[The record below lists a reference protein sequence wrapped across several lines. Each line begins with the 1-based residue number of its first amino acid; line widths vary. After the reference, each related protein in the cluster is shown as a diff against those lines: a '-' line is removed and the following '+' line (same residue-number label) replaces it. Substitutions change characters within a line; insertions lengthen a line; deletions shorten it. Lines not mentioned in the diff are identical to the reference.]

1 MKNDT
6 GNRIF
11 TRLAARTVRVGVL
24 VCFSGNAAL
33 IPLTAWADVPPPPPA
48 YHKQIDTS
56 FPSGR
61 ALINQGYDPK
71 TGVLKV
77 QVDNSGKPKVS
88 GKGGVITGR
97 QDVNVTVTDTYGNKA
112 KVKTTV
118 GQSVS
123 SKLLTGAVVG
133 NLVGNASASAYKRYG
148 SELESNL
155 SNGNYGAAFV
165 NSTQIIGAVVD
176 GFLTGGAIG
185 DAIEGAAASR
195 NSSMADS
202 VVKGAISSLNRGGS
216 FSEISKTAAS
226 SQAKAERQGDVSG
239 AVVSATVKKAA
250 EAAEKA
256 ASVAEKID
264 KGKTTETYW
273 VASAQGQYAKYG
285 DTPENACSGEAP
297 GSNGLKFFY
306 VDGSCLGGVDKPTWL
321 WGLEAKTVKLKV
333 PDLKQSDVSLS
344 SGEIAAIL
352 KNMAEQQQANHEEM
366 MRQLTA
372 IAGNTAVQN
381 ATTSKSVTPVTVL
394 TDPYT
399 PAGSNTPQQTEFS
412 LKSDG
417 SISARSISRPDLVAG
432 SFQAPRRTE
441 IVKNTTLSP
450 EKQLTPESSQQDT
463 NQGTTQGSEQG
474 TNQGTTQGTQQGT
487 NQGTTQGSQQGTTQ
501 GTAQGSN
508 QGQQNDKQDFC
519 RQNPNSASCADL
531 GDTSYEDLDIP
542 EKTIDLQFK
551 PIDVF
556 ATDGTCPAPI
566 RYELGSLG
574 SFEMGY
580 DYICSFLRM
589 IRPIVI
595 LGTIIT
601 CSMIAYSAVKEL

>member
-112 KVKTTV
+112 RIKSAVSQTANSLVIAGYV
-118 GQSVS
+118 GGSIAKGIDAYGNQAVNDVRDGRYGDAMRSAAGVVASTLDGLSGGVLSSV
-123 SKLLTGAVVG
+123 TGVADNILG
-133 NLVGNASASAYKRYG
+133 TNASGLNPSANP
-148 SELESNL
+148 SS
-155 SNGNYGAAFV
+155 S
-165 NSTQIIGAVVD
+165 VD
-176 GFLTGGAIG
+176 TGKLR
-185 DAIEGAAASR
+185 EAAA
-195 NSSMADS
+195 
-202 VVKGAISSLNRGGS
+202 K
-216 FSEISKTAAS
+216 AAS